1 MKKHII
7 LLSLIFFAVNLN
19 AQVHQNKEVEV
30 IQIPQGGTD
39 LKKMN
44 LKGSVVS
51 VAEYDY
57 PVKESFGEWLRGD
70 ESSLA
75 HYSVFNNNGNFI
87 IDAKKNEES
96 DRGVNRF
103 LSYSYNECGQIS
115 EINLVYGSN
124 WPVFS
129 GPEDVKWY
137 RDHKRHYD
145 QQIKYEYNG
154 GGELKSITYY
164 DTRIYECII
173 AKDVYTHNANGFEIV
188 YYKWDGR
195 KDVDKQCSF
204 IKKDRS
210 VIKVDRGKINK
221 EIYDGNWRL
230 IESLSMIGALNGSI
244 QNAKYY
250 GYNDNGDLRVE
261 SSTASGIA
269 AIKNLESLYPY
280 IGNSVKTGDI
290 SFYEYEYD
298 ANGNWIIRKTY
309 RKRKD
314 EIILAKWTE
323 RVITYSEGDADGEKI
338 AEDFYKRA
346 LPDRASVPTFRG
358 WAASVLKYQ
367 PSSALGEYLKR
378 GYSSDYVDINMR
390 FIVTPSGRIIAPTS
404 IEKSFTEEY
413 GVIWYN
419 AENVPSSSREAIC
432 KDIEEMLQKFLTDFK
447 DAPKGECGKNA
458 DAYQIHVKMLRDKND
473 VSIRDKWLEGDK
485 LRELTEKYAND

>member
-19 AQVHQNKEVEV
+19 AQIPQDKVVEV

-137 RDHKRHYD
+137 RDSKRNYD

-188 YYKWDGR
+188 YYKSDGR

-210 VIKVDRGKINK
+210 VIKVDRGRINK

-346 LPDRASVPTFRG
+346 IPDRASVPTFDG
-358 WAASVLKYQ
+358 WVASVLKYQ
-367 PSSALGEYLKR
+367 PSSALGEYLNK
-378 GYSSDYVDINMR
+378 YSPYVHIEMC

-404 IEKSFTEEY
+404 IEKRYTEEY
-413 GVIWYN
+413 GVIYWHDP
-419 AENVPSSSREAIC
+419 EVEPSSRNEAIC

-447 DAPKGECGKNA
+447 DAPKGECGKYANVYHI
-458 DAYQIHVKMLRDKND
+458 DVKMYGDKNQ
-473 VSIRDKWLEGDK
+473 VYGGSKHLNEDK